1 MEGKYSFTSPEWAD
15 ISGKLNFFPAQLR
28 TDFINW
34 LPFFLIFAED
44 PKDLIRKCLVVEPEK
59 RITVKEALAHPFFTT
74 TVSFNIWLHSEN
86 RTWAIRI
93 VVNLFFLFRTQSK
106 FFHIFAFLF
115 NISSILL
122 FLYLFL
128 LISINFTIF
137 FLRKKNHH
145 SIYTKMHYEIL
156 CTQYSNTTLK
166 LHRTETNNKKK
177 LQTIKTCNSPILQ
190 WPKKCSYLN
199 KILVRSNAAYQR
211 KQDDSVAYP
220 KLHW

>member
-1 MEGKYSFTSPEWAD
+1 
-15 ISGKLNFFPAQLR
+15 
-28 TDFINW
+28 
-34 LPFFLIFAED
+34 
-44 PKDLIRKCLVVEPEK
+44 
-59 RITVKEALAHPFFTT
+59 
-74 TVSFNIWLHSEN
+74 
-86 RTWAIRI
+86 
-93 VVNLFFLFRTQSK
+93 
-106 FFHIFAFLF
+106 
-115 NISSILL
+115 
-122 FLYLFL
+122 
-128 LISINFTIF
+128 
-137 FLRKKNHH
+137 
-145 SIYTKMHYEIL
+145 MHYEIL